1 MKKEEVDAHVRR
13 VVDKLIEQ
21 MQENLGEWIAP
32 WHNGFLEPKNAIT
45 HHLFSG
51 MNATL
56 LWASTLDN
64 TFQSDEWATLK
75 QWNTKKAKVK
85 IRSKG
90 TRLFRPIYA
99 KKNNPSDE
107 DYIIYFK
114 PYTVFN
120 ADQVNNYN
128 SAHPDLFA
136 DNMPIDPS
144 ADKFIA
150 SCKANITHGNT
161 DAFYRVHED
170 KIYLPFPTNF
180 VDSSHGSKKH
190 NYYATAIHELI
201 HWSGHDTRM
210 KRNLANNSTEQYAYE
225 ELVAELGAAII
236 CTRLENTIT
245 PRTDHAAYLKS
256 WIKHLKNDFHYLF
269 KAVDDAKKAVHF
281 LYELTG
287 IENADVDCEDKEF
300 EQLNDSEAVEPE
312 KIILTG
318 FVSTLKVSTC
328 CNHCHENYSVTLT
341 RYENLSFCE
350 QCSKPNKH
358 LIEW

>member
-1 MKKEEVDAHVRR
+1 
-13 VVDKLIEQ
+13 

-56 LWASTLDN
+56 LWASTLEN

-136 DNMPIDPS
+136 DDMPIDPS

-150 SCKANITHGNT
+150 RCKANIT
-161 DAFYRVHED
+161 
-170 KIYLPFPTNF
+170 L
-180 VDSSHGSKKH
+180 
-190 NYYATAIHELI
+190 
-201 HWSGHDTRM
+201 
-210 KRNLANNSTEQYAYE
+210 
-225 ELVAELGAAII
+225 
-236 CTRLENTIT
+236 
-245 PRTDHAAYLKS
+245 
-256 WIKHLKNDFHYLF
+256 
-269 KAVDDAKKAVHF
+269 
-281 LYELTG
+281 
-287 IENADVDCEDKEF
+287 
-300 EQLNDSEAVEPE
+300 
-312 KIILTG
+312 
-318 FVSTLKVSTC
+318 
-328 CNHCHENYSVTLT
+328 
-341 RYENLSFCE
+341 
-350 QCSKPNKH
+350 
-358 LIEW
+358 